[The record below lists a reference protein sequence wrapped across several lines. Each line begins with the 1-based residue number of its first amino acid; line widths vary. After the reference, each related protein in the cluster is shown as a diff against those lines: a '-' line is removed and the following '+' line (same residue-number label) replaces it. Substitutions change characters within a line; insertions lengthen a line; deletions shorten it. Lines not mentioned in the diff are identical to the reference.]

1 MVTSKPTSQHRH
13 RSMARA
19 WSGVGGAA
27 EAPERK
33 LSVIAVRLLKNCPS
47 SFNLAYF
54 LFGRLLPVTSRRG
67 LDKYSN
73 QNVKHLLRRA
83 VHLVGR
89 VVSASIVTNS
99 ISNAGSLVELM
110 PHANYVAC
118 LLAAR
123 FHFHPSIARD
133 HLAPPRHSGGVA
145 TTDPTTLETT
155 TRSVHEH
162 GL

>member
-1 MVTSKPTSQHRH
+1 
-13 RSMARA
+13 MARA

-47 SFNLAYF
+47 SFNLAYS

-123 FHFHPSIARD
+123 FIFIHP
-133 HLAPPRHSGGVA
+133 L
-145 TTDPTTLETT
+145 LETT
-155 TRSVHEH
+155 WRHRGIPVASRPPIRRHWKPRPAACMSTDYKR
-162 GL
+162 